1 MEEERMSICR
11 TFCCALVVTALAL
24 CAGAQDQHKVIKHEP
39 AKPTSAASGREM
51 FMSYCAACHGKDAK
65 GDGPA
70 ASALKI
76 PPADLTMLAKNNGGK
91 YPAMRVTSVLG
102 GQANLAAHGNKEM
115 PVWGNVFWKMSGG
128 HEAEV
133 HQRIANLNH
142 YIESLQVK

>member
-1 MEEERMSICR
+1 MSARC
-11 TFCCALVVTALAL
+11 TFCCLLVVAGLAM
-24 CAGAQDQHKVIKHEP
+24 CAGAQEQQKVIKHAP
-39 AKPTSAASGREM
+39 ARATSAASGKEM
-51 FMSYCAACHGKDAK
+51 FMSYCAACHGADAK

-70 ASALKI
+70 AEALKVA
-76 PPADLTMLAKNNGGK
+76 PADLTMLAKENGGK

-115 PVWGNVFWKMSGG
+115 PVWGSVFWKMSGG